1 MKNLPSV
8 SKQNYVLA
16 FFEVE
21 LTAITSTLHHFAG
34 RCVIPIHTK
43 HYSEG
48 GPLKLAGLH
57 NRIKFCQGELELGG
71 SDQNRESV
79 GFSLSGVQLCMQK
92 ISYLVLISLSNM
104 YRNFVTKAKT
114 RHPSALNISLALQ
127 MLLFVINLLKIRL
140 HTWAAAPY

>member
-43 HYSEG
+43 NYSEG
-48 GPLKLAGLH
+48 GPLKWAGLH

-79 GFSLSGVQLCMQK
+79 GFSLSGCSTVYAKNKLSSLNKLVQHVQEFCNK
-92 ISYLVLISLSNM
+92 GKN
-104 YRNFVTKAKT
+104 
-114 RHPSALNISLALQ
+114 
-127 MLLFVINLLKIRL
+127 
-140 HTWAAAPY
+140 